1 MKNWLSVL
9 KTWSGSIYERL
20 AAVSPQLSPVEY
32 SWMMQARSELGQSEL
47 PGAKHNPRIVEYHQ
61 LTKLRAKDDETPWC
75 SSFVNWCLS
84 KSNYPTTES
93 AAARS
98 WATYGAPCLPHPGAI
113 VVLTRKG
120 GGHVGFY
127 VKETPA
133 YVYLLG
139 GNQGN
144 AVTIAAYAKDRVIGY
159 RIPKELNTP
168 DSMVY
173 GAKNEKKLTA

>member
-1 MKNWLSVL
+1 
-9 KTWSGSIYERL
+9 
-20 AAVSPQLSPVEY
+20 
-32 SWMMQARSELGQSEL
+32 MMQARSELGQSEL

-113 VVLTRKG
+113 VVLTRTG

-127 VKETPA
+127 VRETGK
-133 YVYLLG
+133 YVYILG
-139 GNQGN
+139 GNQSN
-144 AVTIAAYAKDRVIGY
+144 KVSIAGYDKGRIIAYRLPQLLNIEDAK
-159 RIPKELNTP
+159 
-168 DSMVY
+168 VY
-173 GAKNEKKLTA
+173 DAKNEKKLTA